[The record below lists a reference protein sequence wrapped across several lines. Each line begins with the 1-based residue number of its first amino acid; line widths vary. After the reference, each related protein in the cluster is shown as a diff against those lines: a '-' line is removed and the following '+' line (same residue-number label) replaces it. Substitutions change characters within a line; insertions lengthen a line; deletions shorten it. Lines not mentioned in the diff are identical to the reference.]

1 MVEPGVIPL
10 TNWYLINLS
19 LDFTI
24 CKTGYPGFFCGVS
37 LRDKESYARIHMEN
51 LSKDTRFTDSLVA
64 GVTVGRLSRGPRIRR
79 GEHTSCW
86 IISWASGLV
95 K

>member
-1 MVEPGVIPL
+1 MAEPGVIPL

-24 CKTGYPGFFCGVS
+24 CKMGYPGFSCGVS
-37 LRDKESYARIHMEN
+37 WRDKDSYAQIHMEN
-51 LSKDTRFTDSLVA
+51 LSKDTRFTDNLVA

-79 GEHTSCW
+79 TD
-86 IISWASGLV
+86 
-95 K
+95 